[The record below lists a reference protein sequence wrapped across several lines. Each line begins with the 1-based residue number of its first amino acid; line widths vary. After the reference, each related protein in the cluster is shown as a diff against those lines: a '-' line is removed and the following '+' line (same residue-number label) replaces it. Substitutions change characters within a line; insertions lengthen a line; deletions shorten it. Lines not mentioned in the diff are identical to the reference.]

1 MIFAV
6 ALLFAGISS
15 TITSGMAAGSIFAG
29 IYKEPYDIKDSHSRI
44 GVLTSPDHRFRPD
57 HGGIESFPRV
67 DLLADGSKR
76 TVTDHH
82 FHASLPHLLVQ
93 GHGEIQKLYLH
104 EMALIRDQ
112 GGIVTLLNVMLLI
125 SFL

>member
-1 MIFAV
+1 MTPTGICLEPPVCRNFLYNYLWNGCRLHFRWNIQG
-6 ALLFAGISS
+6 ALRHQGQSFPHRCAN
-15 TITSGMAAGSIFAG
+15 F
-29 IYKEPYDIKDSHSRI
+29 
-44 GVLTSPDHRFRPD
+44 PDHRFRPD

-104 EMALIRDQ
+104 EMALIRDR
-112 GGIVTLLNVMLLI
+112 GHCHFTERHAIN
-125 SFL
+125 